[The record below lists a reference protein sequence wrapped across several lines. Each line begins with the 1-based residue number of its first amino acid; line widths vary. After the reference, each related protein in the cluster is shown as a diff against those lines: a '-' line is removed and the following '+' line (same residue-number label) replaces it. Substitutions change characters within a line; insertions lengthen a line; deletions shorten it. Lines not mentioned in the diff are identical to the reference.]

1 MCYLIR
7 ERSASA
13 AERGS
18 AALPPSL
25 ERMRPRWI
33 AAVAAALIGGVAVA
47 ALVAQ
52 PSVSPS
58 LSLKE
63 STPPAAALASQ
74 ATQAVALP
82 TAAGPVSAPVDDG
95 VSNSMDVVKAGTGP
109 CEHGL

>member
-7 ERSASA
+7 EHSAGA
-13 AERGS
+13 AERGA

-33 AAVAAALIGGVAVA
+33 GAVAAALIGGVAVA

-58 LSLKE
+58 LSVKE
-63 STPPAAALASQ
+63 SAPPAAALASQ
-74 ATQAVALP
+74 AMAEP

-95 VSNSMDVVKAGTGP
+95 VSSAMEVVKAGMGQ

>member
-52 PSVSPS
+52 PLVPAS
-58 LSLKE
+58 LVVKE
-63 STPPAAALASQ
+63 SAPPAAALASQ
-74 ATQAVALP
+74 AMAVP

-95 VSNSMDVVKAGTGP
+95 VSSSTDVVKAGMGA